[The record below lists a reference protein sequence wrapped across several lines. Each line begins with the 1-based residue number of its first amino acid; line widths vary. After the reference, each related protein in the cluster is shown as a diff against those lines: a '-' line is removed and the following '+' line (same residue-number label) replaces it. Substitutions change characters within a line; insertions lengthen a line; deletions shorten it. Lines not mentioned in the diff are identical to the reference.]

1 MKLLAILRLIAAA
14 YAATTSYI
22 ITVEQ
27 TDVPSSFIDSLKQR
41 VNDVG
46 GYITHEFSLIKGFT
60 AELDDSEVS
69 KLQGQ
74 VKQAELKSGYYVHI
88 EKDSEVH
95 TFARHE
101 H

>member
-1 MKLLAILRLIAAA
+1 MAGV

-22 ITVEQ
+22 ITVDHN
-27 TDVPSSFIDSLKQR
+27 DVPSSFMDTLKQK
-41 VNDVG
+41 VKDVG
-46 GYITHEFSLIKGFT
+46 GYVTHEFSLIQGFT

-74 VKQAELKSGYYVHI
+74 VKQAEMKSGYFVKI

-95 TFARHE
+95 TYAKHE
-101 H
+101 HSN